1 MFWLTMVTAGKNA
14 VVKDLYM
21 TGLNVFLQTQ
31 TVNLST
37 HLQIQLLVIAVMGSV
52 NANYVAVVALAHTH
66 ILLDKI
72 LNGKIFQYLVPKVVN
87 VFPEMS

>member
-1 MFWLTMVTAGKNA
+1 MFWLTLVTAGKNA

-37 HLQIQLLVIAVMGSV
+37 HL
-52 NANYVAVVALAHTH
+52 
-66 ILLDKI
+66 
-72 LNGKIFQYLVPKVVN
+72 
-87 VFPEMS
+87 